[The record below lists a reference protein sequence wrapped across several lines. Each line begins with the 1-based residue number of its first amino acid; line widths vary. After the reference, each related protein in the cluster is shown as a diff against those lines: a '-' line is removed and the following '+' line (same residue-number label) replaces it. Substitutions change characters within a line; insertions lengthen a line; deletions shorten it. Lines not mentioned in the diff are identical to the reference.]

1 LGLRL
6 SEKNKKLVIIGFVF
20 VFFLLVYI
28 FIVQKDM
35 TDFGVCYQSGT
46 RIAQGEM
53 LYQVSDGHL
62 QFKYSPAAAVFFSV
76 LALFPYE
83 MAKVLWY
90 FLEIYL
96 LFLCLTASYDILP
109 AKHKKKGWVVAL
121 SFLVLL
127 KFIGREMELGQVNI
141 FLTYFLIMMV
151 ITLLEKKDVQA
162 GLFWGFSL
170 FFKPYALVFLPY
182 FILKKRIKMIASG
195 LGTLVIGL
203 MLPVFFYGFQQN
215 FFVLKEW
222 KRTLSQSTP
231 SLLAHY
237 DNGSIHSFFLKN
249 LPADKDGWVWVLSIC
264 VVFLAGLALL
274 GMMAW
279 GKKKNVKQPE
289 VLESSF
295 LFVLIPLFSPLS
307 WYYNYFY
314 PVLAVVF
321 LINWIDRFPRVMK
334 YILIA
339 NFICIGASLRE
350 FLGKAVFRFYTQH
363 SLVALS
369 FLIIL
374 FYLFYIRLKMASGFD
389 KFDSLEK

>member
-1 LGLRL
+1 M
-6 SEKNKKLVIIGFVF
+6 SEKTKKLVIIGLVF
-20 VFFLLVYI
+20 LFLLLVYI
-28 FIVQKDM
+28 FIVKKDM
-35 TDFGVCYQSGT
+35 TDFGVCYQSGK
-46 RIAQGEM
+46 RIVKGEM

-127 KFIGREMELGQVNI
+127 KFIGREMELGQINI

-151 ITLLEKKDVQA
+151 INLLEKKDVQT

-182 FILKKRIKMIASG
+182 FVLKKRMKTIASG
-195 LGTLVIGL
+195 LSTLVAGL
-203 MLPVFFYGFQQN
+203 MLPIFFYGFKQN

-231 SLLAHY
+231 SLLDHY
-237 DNGSIHSFFLKN
+237 DNGSVYAFFLKN
-249 LPADKDGWVWVLSIC
+249 LPSDKGEWAWILSIC
-264 VVFLAGLALL
+264 AALL
-274 GMMAW
+274 VGCALLWMMIW
-279 GKKKNVKQPE
+279 GKKKGVLQPE

-307 WYYNYFY
+307 WHYNYLY
-314 PVLAVVF
+314 PILAVVF
-321 LINWIDRFPRVMK
+321 LVNWIDRFPPVMK
-334 YILIA
+334 YVLIV
-339 NFICIGASLRE
+339 NFVCIGVSLRE
-350 FLGKAVFRFYTQH
+350 VLGKAGFHFYTQH
-363 SLVALS
+363 SLVVIS

-374 FYLFYIRLKMASGFD
+374 FYLFYLRLRIESSVNNVD
-389 KFDSLEK
+389 K

>member
-1 LGLRL
+1 LRLRL
-6 SEKNKKLVIIGFVF
+6 SEKTRKLVIIGLAFL
-20 VFFLLVYI
+20 FFLLVYI

-35 TDFGVCYQSGT
+35 TDFGVCYQSGK
-46 RIAQGEM
+46 RIVKGEM
-53 LYQVSDGHL
+53 IYQVSDGHL
-62 QFKYSPAAAVFFSV
+62 QFKYFPAAAVFFSV

-90 FLEIYL
+90 FLEVYL
-96 LFLCLTASYDILP
+96 FFLCLTASYDILP

-127 KFIGREMELGQVNI
+127 KFIGRELELGQVNI
-141 FLTYFLIMMV
+141 FLTYLLIMMV
-151 ITLLEKKDVQA
+151 MTLLEQKDVQA

-182 FILKKRIKMIASG
+182 FVLKKRMKTVASG
-195 LGTLVIGL
+195 LGTLVVGL

-222 KRTLSQSTP
+222 QRTLSQSTP
-231 SLLAHY
+231 SLLGHY
-237 DNGSIHSFFLKN
+237 DNGSVYAFFLKN
-249 LPADKDGWVWVLSIC
+249 LPSDKGEWAWILSIC
-264 VVFLAGLALL
+264 VALL
-274 GMMAW
+274 VGCTLLWMMIW
-279 GKKKNVKQPE
+279 GKKKGVPQPE

-307 WYYNYFY
+307 WHYNYLY
-314 PVLAVVF
+314 PILAVVF

-334 YILIA
+334 YVLIV
-339 NFICIGASLRE
+339 NFVCIGVSLRE
-350 FLGKAVFRFYTQH
+350 VLGKAAFHFYTQH
-363 SLVALS
+363 SLVVIS

-374 FYLFYIRLKMASGFD
+374 FYLFYLRIRMESKPDPNRGY
-389 KFDSLEK
+389 

>member
-1 LGLRL
+1 M
-6 SEKNKKLVIIGFVF
+6 SEKTKKLVIIGLVF
-20 VFFLLVYI
+20 LFLLLVYI
-28 FIVQKDM
+28 FIVKKDM
-35 TDFGVCYQSGT
+35 TDFGVCYQSGK
-46 RIAQGEM
+46 RIVKGEM

-127 KFIGREMELGQVNI
+127 KFIGREMELGQINI

-151 ITLLEKKDVQA
+151 INLLEKKDVQT

-182 FILKKRIKMIASG
+182 FVLKKRMKTIASG
-195 LGTLVIGL
+195 LSTLVAGL
-203 MLPVFFYGFQQN
+203 MLPIFFYGFKQN

-231 SLLAHY
+231 SLLDHY
-237 DNGSIHSFFLKN
+237 DNGSVYAFFLKN
-249 LPADKDGWVWVLSIC
+249 LPSDKGEWAWILSIC
-264 VVFLAGLALL
+264 AALL
-274 GMMAW
+274 VGCALLWMMIW
-279 GKKKNVKQPE
+279 GKKKGVLQPE

-307 WYYNYFY
+307 WHYNYLY
-314 PVLAVVF
+314 PILAVVF
-321 LINWIDRFPRVMK
+321 LVNWIDRFPPVMK
-334 YILIA
+334 YVLIV
-339 NFICIGASLRE
+339 NFVCIGVSLRE
-350 FLGKAVFRFYTQH
+350 VLGKAGFHFYTQH
-363 SLVALS
+363 SLVVIS

-374 FYLFYIRLKMASGFD
+374 FYLFYLRLRIESSVNNVD
-389 KFDSLEK
+389 T

>member
-1 LGLRL
+1 
-6 SEKNKKLVIIGFVF
+6 
-20 VFFLLVYI
+20 
-28 FIVQKDM
+28 M
-35 TDFGVCYQSGT
+35 TDFGVCYQSGK
-46 RIAQGEM
+46 RIVKGEM

-62 QFKYSPAAAVFFSV
+62 QYKYSPAGAVFFSV

-90 FLEIYL
+90 FLELYL

-182 FILKKRIKMIASG
+182 FVLKKRIKTIASG
-195 LGTLVIGL
+195 LGTLVVSL

-222 KRTLSQSTP
+222 QRTLSQSTP
-231 SLLAHY
+231 SLLDHY
-237 DNGSIHSFFLKN
+237 DNGSIHAFFLKN
-249 LPADKDGWVWVLSIC
+249 LPSDKGEWTWILSIC
-264 VVFLAGLALL
+264 AALL
-274 GMMAW
+274 VGFALLWIIVW
-279 GKKKNVKQPE
+279 GKKKGVTQPE

-307 WYYNYFY
+307 WYYNYLY
-314 PVLAVVF
+314 TILVVVF

-350 FLGKAVFRFYTQH
+350 FLGKAAFRFYTQH
-363 SLVALS
+363 SLVVIS

-374 FYLFYIRLKMASGFD
+374 FYLFYLRIRMEPKPDPNRGY
-389 KFDSLEK
+389 

>member
-1 LGLRL
+1 M
-6 SEKNKKLVIIGFVF
+6 SEKTKKLVIIGLSFVF
-20 VFFLLVYI
+20 LLLVYI

-35 TDFGVCYQSGT
+35 TDFRVCYKSGK
-46 RIAQGEM
+46 RIVQGEM

-76 LALFPYE
+76 LALFPLE

-96 LFLCLTASYDILP
+96 LFLCLRASYDILP
-109 AKHKKKGWVVAL
+109 VKHKKKGWIVAL

-141 FLTYFLIMMV
+141 VLIYFLTLMV
-151 ITLLEKKDVQA
+151 ITVLEKKDVQP

-182 FILKKRIKMIASG
+182 FILKKRVKMIASG
-195 LGTLVIGL
+195 LGILVMGL
-203 MLPVFFYGFQQN
+203 MLPVVFYGFRQS

-222 KRTLSQSTP
+222 TRTLSQSTP
-231 SLLAHY
+231 SLLDHY
-237 DNGSIHSFFLKN
+237 DNGSVYAFFLKN
-249 LPADKDGWVWVLSIC
+249 LPADSRGWAWILSVF

-274 GMMAW
+274 YMMAL
-279 GKKKNVKQPE
+279 GKKQGITQPE

-307 WYYNYFY
+307 WTYNYLY
-314 PVLAVVF
+314 PILAVVF
-321 LINWIDRFPRVMK
+321 IMNWTDKFPRVMK
-334 YILIA
+334 YILII
-339 NFICIGASLRE
+339 NFVCIGASLRE
-350 FLGKAVFRFYTQH
+350 FLGKTAFRFYTQH
-363 SLVALS
+363 SLVVIS

-374 FYLFYIRLKMASGFD
+374 FYLFYIRLKMEP
-389 KFDSLEK
+389 EKDGIRL

>member
-1 LGLRL
+1 
-6 SEKNKKLVIIGFVF
+6 
-20 VFFLLVYI
+20 
-28 FIVQKDM
+28 M
-35 TDFGVCYQSGT
+35 TDFGVCYQSGK

-53 LYQVSDGHL
+53 LYQASDGHL
-62 QFKYSPAAAVFFSV
+62 QFKYSPAAAVFYSV
-76 LALFPYE
+76 LALFPFE

-96 LFLCLTASYDILP
+96 LFLCLTATYDILP
-109 AKHKKKGWVVAL
+109 EKHKKKGWVMAL

-141 FLTYFLIMMV
+141 VLIYFLILMV
-151 ITLLEKKDVQA
+151 TTILEKKDLQA

-182 FILKKRIKMIASG
+182 FILKKRVKTIASG
-195 LGTLVIGL
+195 LGILVVGL
-203 MLPVFFYGFQQN
+203 MLPVIFYGFRQS

-222 KRTLSQSTP
+222 TRTLSQSTP
-231 SLLAHY
+231 SLLDHY
-237 DNGSIHSFFLKN
+237 DNGSVYAFFLKN
-249 LPADKDGWVWVLSIC
+249 LPADSRGWAWILSMC

-274 GMMAW
+274 YMMAL
-279 GKKKNVKQPE
+279 GKKKDMTQPE

-307 WYYNYFY
+307 WTYNYLY
-314 PVLAVVF
+314 PILAVVV
-321 LINWIDRFPRVMK
+321 LMNWIDKFPRTMK

-363 SLVALS
+363 SLVVIS

-374 FYLFYIRLKMASGFD
+374 FYLFYIRFRMESKQKGAKL
-389 KFDSLEK
+389 